1 MQGLVHSMYDN
12 KQQRVHCV
20 SPTFCHR
27 HSTISNNAVVY
38 GDVTGDN
45 RCMVIILVIEN
56 YKKFEMVQSTGMYE
70 GHLLTPILSSSL

>member
-1 MQGLVHSMYDN
+1 MQGLVHQCMTTN
-12 KQQRVHCV
+12 NRGFIV
-20 SPTFCHR
+20 SLQ
-27 HSTISNNAVVY
+27 HSVTGTASISNNAVVY

-70 GHLLTPILSSSL
+70 GHLLTLILSSSL